1 MENALKKMDK
11 EWWRF
16 DEKLKYKGSNESTE
30 YVKKPYK
37 QQVQLFLLKNGQKIN
52 GLLVIQYQITKR
64 LRSNK

>member
-37 QQVQLFLLKNGQKIN
+37 QQVQLFFVKKW
-52 GLLVIQYQITKR
+52 TKDQW
-64 LRSNK
+64 SSCDSIPNYEASTK

>member
-30 YVKKPYK
+30 YVKKA
-37 QQVQLFLLKNGQKIN
+37 
-52 GLLVIQYQITKR
+52 IQTA
-64 LRSNK
+64 STTFFC

>member
-37 QQVQLFLLKNGQKIN
+37 QQVQLFF
-52 GLLVIQYQITKR
+52 R
-64 LRSNK
+64 